1 MSRRTIRLGSTLSF
15 DEEKEKDIIDA
26 IETLSRSH
34 KLGELVSHII
44 RVAFDNPG
52 DLESREK
59 LNKAFEEVSRLG
71 MSRNRFEFFQQVSR
85 TIEEMKA
92 KVDTMY
98 DMNLKLLTLAQF
110 GKRLGIEE
118 RTDSMLAAQFVLQK
132 QIDVI
137 ANTLGITHPNHT
149 YYSNKIQETHEKADD
164 ILVYILESYD
174 NIINELKESLVGG
187 VNTVTDVSEESN
199 KTDREMEDRSV
210 DIQEDEE
217 DNPPE
222 VSGTTSEEPE
232 EKEEYIDFGDADLG
246 ALASF
251 FGE

>member
-44 RVAFDNPG
+44 RVAFDNPE
-52 DLESREK
+52 DLASREK

-210 DIQEDEE
+210 GIQEDEE
-217 DNPPE
+217 DNQTE